1 MTSAPRSASIWV
13 PKGPAPNWEIARIR
27 SPSSGARLMSVGQP
41 TLAEGGVALLG
52 DQDGSRIGADCFA
65 SLVHAQGLHRDD
77 TAVALARL
85 PHLEHSAPHVEC
97 IADKGRFL
105 VLEGVHFEVGNGPAR
120 DVGHRH

>member
-13 PKGPAPNWEIARIR
+13 PNGPAPNWETARIR

-77 TAVALARL
+77 TAVALTRL
-85 PHLEHSAPHVEC
+85 PQLEDPAPRVEC
-97 IADKGRFL
+97 IADEGGFL
-105 VLEGVHFEVGNGPAR
+105 VLERVHLEVGDGAPR
-120 DVGHRH
+120 D